1 MSCGPGGCRGERSCG
16 GRPAMSV
23 IIDAAS
29 LWSWRRADSTAF
41 GTALSPCPKGSAA
54 AHCGPPFPAGRPL
67 CAWVHANM
75 IRDSMTVKRA
85 RAVTTERLGAQ
96 GASSSCALGPAR
108 RLPGARLLQLRRSA
122 DPQRTSTV
130 PSLPAKGSVP
140 LVPRILAARSRGGR
154 SFEATPRRECTT
166 RRPRFKSG
174 PRSRCSF
181 ALRSR
186 TPWPGRTQRRSLPTV
201 GRMRG

>member
-1 MSCGPGGCRGERSCG
+1 
-16 GRPAMSV
+16 MSV

-85 RAVTTERLGAQ
+85 RAVTTERLGVRARLVR
-96 GASSSCALGPAR
+96 ALWVRLVAFLEPACFSFDALLILSGPVRCRLCRQRVRSLSFREFSRHGLAAEDPSKPLHAESVRLDVPGSNPGPAAAVLSPLGQER
-108 RLPGARLLQLRRSA
+108 RGPVVRSG
-122 DPQRTSTV
+122 D
-130 PSLPAKGSVP
+130 
-140 LVPRILAARSRGGR
+140 RSR
-154 SFEATPRRECTT
+154 
-166 RRPRFKSG
+166 
-174 PRSRCSF
+174 
-181 ALRSR
+181 
-186 TPWPGRTQRRSLPTV
+186 Q
-201 GRMRG
+201 